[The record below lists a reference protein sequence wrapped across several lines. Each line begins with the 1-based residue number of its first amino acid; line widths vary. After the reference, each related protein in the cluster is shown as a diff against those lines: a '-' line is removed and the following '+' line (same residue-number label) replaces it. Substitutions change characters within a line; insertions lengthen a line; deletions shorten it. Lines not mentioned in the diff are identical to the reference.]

1 MVKTFAKVAL
11 SAAVAS
17 LSLTALGQEVEFGLE
32 EVVVTAQKRT
42 ESLQDVPISVT
53 AISGEL
59 IQDALPYLSASER
72 EMLISGTCDDCWQKM
87 FPVDY

>member
-1 MVKTFAKVAL
+1 MRERQV
-11 SAAVAS
+11 S
-17 LSLTALGQEVEFGLE
+17 EFPVQCWQCKE
-32 EVVVTAQKRT
+32 EHVIMADERDICDW
-42 ESLQDVPISVT
+42 QD
-53 AISGEL
+53 GEL

>member
-1 MVKTFAKVAL
+1 MNTLKKDPTMMKTFAKVAL

-17 LSLTALGQEVEFGLE
+17 VSVTAAGQALE

-53 AISGEL
+53 ANLRRTGSGRF
-59 IQDALPYLSASER
+59 D
-72 EMLISGTCDDCWQKM
+72 
-87 FPVDY
+87 